1 MSPDFLLLPA
11 TTTVADALEAIRSST
26 APREALSVVFVA
38 DARGL
43 PIGSVS
49 AVNLIQAEPDVL
61 LSAVATDGVAHVH
74 ADWDLGAVVRKMSD
88 FNLTVAPVLEHEH
101 ASILGVIT
109 VDDVLELLLPSGFR
123 RDYGVTAAEE

>member
-1 MSPDFLLLPA
+1 
-11 TTTVADALEAIRSST
+11 
-26 APREALSVVFVA
+26 LSVVFVA
-38 DARGL
+38 DAQGL

-88 FNLTVAPVLEHEH
+88 FNLTVAPVLEREH
-101 ASILGVIT
+101 GSILGVIT